1 MAASVVQ
8 VDPIL
13 VVAAVFV
20 APTKPVAAV
29 VAAVEQAMLVAVV
42 AAAGQAT
49 AAADFAAILLRSR
62 LLWSWILY
70 TGSHWFYRFRKRHL
84 FRNFWT

>member
-8 VDPIL
+8 VDSIL

-29 VAAVEQAMLVAVV
+29 VAAVEQSMLVAAVV

-49 AAADFAAILLRSR
+49 AAADFAAYFAAEQVAVALDSVYR
-62 LLWSWILY
+62 LSLVLPV
-70 TGSHWFYRFRKRHL
+70 
-84 FRNFWT
+84 

>member
-13 VVAAVFV
+13 VVVVGLV

-29 VAAVEQAMLVAVV
+29 VAVEQAMLVAVV

-49 AAADFAAILLRSR
+49 AAADFAAYFAAEQVAGLGFC
-62 LLWSWILY
+62 
-70 TGSHWFYRFRKRHL
+70 TNGSHWFYWFVAPSFPL
-84 FRNFWT
+84 LT